1 MSITLT
7 HPGKG
12 RQVTVPDAVAESY
25 ISQGWV
31 VPGSSTPAEQDSAPS
46 KSWKVDELKAYAEEH
61 AIDLGTATK
70 KADILTA
77 IEAAGSSE
85 EDADA
90 DADNG
95 EAGSVPADADGGADD
110 QG

>member
-12 RQVTVPDAVAESY
+12 RKVTVPDDVADSY

-31 VPGSSTPAEQDSAPS
+31 AAGSPAPAEQEPVDIS
-46 KSWKVDELKAYAEEH
+46 KLKVDELKAHAEEH
-61 AIDLGTATK
+61 GIDLGDATK
-70 KADILTA
+70 KADIIA
-77 IEAAGSSE
+77 VIEAAGEQKE
-85 EDADA
+85 ESGAGSDDA
-90 DADNG
+90 

-110 QG
+110 

>member
-1 MSITLT
+1 MSITLK

-12 RQVTVPDAVAESY
+12 RTVVVPDNVAESY

-31 VPGSSTPAEQDSAPS
+31 VPGSPAPAEQDSAPS
-46 KSWKVDELKAYAEEH
+46 KSWKVDELKAYAEENS
-61 AIDLGTATK
+61 IDLGGATK

-77 IEAAGSSE
+77 IEAAASSE
-85 EDADA
+85 EDANA

-95 EAGSVPADADGGADD
+95 EAGAVPADADDGADD
-110 QG
+110 

>member
-1 MSITLT
+1 MSTTLK

-12 RQVTVPDAVAESY
+12 RTVIVPDAVAESY

-31 VPGSSTPAEQDSAPS
+31 VPGSPAPAETDSAPS
-46 KSWKVDELKAYAEEH
+46 KSWKVDELKAYAEEN

-77 IEAAGSSE
+77 IEAAASSE
-85 EDADA
+85 EDEDADA
-90 DADNG
+90 DTG
-95 EAGSVPADADGGADD
+95 EAGTVPADADDGADD
-110 QG
+110 

>member
-12 RQVTVPDAVAESY
+12 RKVTVPDAVADSY

-31 VPGSSTPAEQDSAPS
+31 AAGSPAPAEQESVNIS
-46 KSWKVDELKAYAEEH
+46 KLKVDELKAYAEEH
-61 AIDLGTATK
+61 GIDLGSATK

-77 IEAAGSSE
+77 IEAAASSE
-85 EDADA
+85 EDEDADA
-90 DADNG
+90 DTG
-95 EAGSVPADADGGADD
+95 ESAAVPADAVDGADS
-110 QG
+110 

>member
-31 VPGSSTPAEQDSAPS
+31 VPGSPTPAEPDSAPS
-46 KSWKVDELKAYAEEH
+46 KSWKVDDLKAYAEEN

-77 IEAAGSSE
+77 IEAAASSE

-90 DADNG
+90 DADDG
-95 EAGSVPADADGGADD
+95 EAGAVPADADGGADS
-110 QG
+110 